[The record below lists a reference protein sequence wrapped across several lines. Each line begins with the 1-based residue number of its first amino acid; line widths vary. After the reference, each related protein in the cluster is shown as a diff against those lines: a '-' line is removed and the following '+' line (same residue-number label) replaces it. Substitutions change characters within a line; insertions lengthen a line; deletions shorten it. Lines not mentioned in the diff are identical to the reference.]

1 MKKCDVMAKIL
12 IHGLGDNG
20 TSWDIVKKET

>member
-1 MKKCDVMAKIL
+1 MKKYDVMANVL

>member
-1 MKKCDVMAKIL
+1 MKKCDVMANIL

-20 TSWDIVKKET
+20 TSWGIVKKET

>member
-1 MKKCDVMAKIL
+1 MKKYDVMANIL
-12 IHGLGDNG
+12 IYGPGDNG

>member
-1 MKKCDVMAKIL
+1 MKKCDVMANIL
-12 IHGLGDNG
+12 VHGLGDNG